1 MSALKWLHERR
12 NKNTAPLFNHEV
24 SNMVEVLDTKY
35 PDTQFAEMDG
45 KVAFAGAIKESIL
58 STDQAAI
65 NWAGYYMFMFAE
77 RVWHEDNDGAEWR
90 TRFNFKHIDTR
101 NYVKFTVNAIFPDGG
116 VDADLAEGCAITD

>member
-1 MSALKWLHERR
+1 MSALKWLHEQR
-12 NKNTAPLFNHEV
+12 NKKTAPLFEK
-24 SNMVEVLDTKY
+24 VLDTKY
-35 PDTQFAEMDG
+35 PDTEFAEMDG
-45 KVAFAGAIKESIL
+45 KVAFAVAIKEGIL

-101 NYVKFTVNAIFPDGG
+101 NYVKFTVNAIFLKDDDNDDIAAG
-116 VDADLAEGCAITD
+116 

>member
-1 MSALKWLHERR
+1 MSAFKWLHEQR
-12 NKNTAPLFNHEV
+12 NKKTEPLFEEV
-24 SNMVEVLDTKY
+24 SDTKY
-35 PDTQFAEMDG
+35 PDPTRTMMKTD
-45 KVAFAGAIKESIL
+45 VAFAVAIKESIL
-58 STDQAAI
+58 STDQDAI

-116 VDADLAEGCAITD
+116 VDPDLAEGCAITD